1 MRRPIVAAGVIA
13 VTATIA
19 SAADPLP
26 ADFARNSPTFRGA
39 NGSGLTNFKNVPTS
53 WKEGEKNILWK
64 VEIPLPAWSCPIV
77 WGDKVIALGA
87 DAENRAVYCFDAAT
101 GKPAWTTKVPADE
114 NATADYAVDSMDQR
128 WDTILYAGA
137 TPATDGKK
145 VFAAFSNGQL
155 IALNLADGK
164 VAWKT
169 VLGDT
174 ADNTYG
180 LDNSLLIYGKTVI
193 VVFQGADQYIAAFDT
208 ETGKRVWKTERES
221 STWASPI
228 LIKTKEGK
236 YQVVLPADPDVTAWD
251 PATGKKL
258 WSVEVLTGG
267 PQYCV
272 GPSPV
277 YAADTVCVNCQN
289 CGIYGID
296 PVAGKKVWGLE
307 ELPDGS
313 GFPDGISMATDG
325 KRIYQYF
332 GYSLTCIDAKS
343 GKIIVQKEMED
354 EANYASP
361 AINNGTLY
369 LFSGMGAAMVKADP
383 KTNFAPVGK
392 GEIDGMSDAAPAIV
406 EGKLFIRTDDG
417 LYCIGEK

>member
-1 MRRPIVAAGVIA
+1 MKKAAIA
-13 VTATIA
+13 TAVLA
-19 SAADPLP
+19 SITTLAAAADPLP
-26 ADFARNSPTFRGA
+26 ADFAKNSPTFRGA
-39 NGSGLTNFKNVPTS
+39 NGSGLTNFKNLPTS

-64 VEIPLPAWSCPIV
+64 TKIPLPGWSCPIV
-77 WGDKVIALGA
+77 WGDKVIAMGA
-87 DAENRAVYCFDAAT
+87 NAETRAVYCLDAKT
-101 GKPAWTTKVPADE
+101 GKPLWTTKAPADE
-114 NATADYAVDSMDQR
+114 KATADYAVDSMDQR
-128 WDTILYAGA
+128 WDILLYAGA

-155 IALNLADGK
+155 IALDLADGK
-164 VAWKT
+164 VAWK
-169 VLGDT
+169 VALGDT

-193 VVFQGADQYIAAFDT
+193 VVFEGGTQYIAAFDAA
-208 ETGKRVWKTERES
+208 TGKQVWKTERES
-221 STWASPI
+221 ATWASPI
-228 LIKTKEGK
+228 LIKTKAGK

-251 PATGKKL
+251 PENGKKL

-267 PQYCV
+267 PEYCV

-313 GFPDGISMATDG
+313 GFPDGTSMATDG
-325 KRIYQYF
+325 KHIYQYF
-332 GYSLTCIDAKS
+332 SYSLTCIDAKT
-343 GKIIVQKEMED
+343 GKVVAQKEMDD

-361 AINNGTLY
+361 AVNNGTLY
-369 LFSGMGAAMVKADP
+369 LFGGMGATMVKADP
-383 KTNFAPVGK
+383 KANFADVGK
-392 GEIDGMSDAAPAIV
+392 GEIDDMSDAAPAIV
-406 EGKLFIRTDDG
+406 DGKIFIRSDDAV
-417 LYCIGEK
+417 YCIGSK